1 MHWTHLARVY
11 RGSVVSIPD
20 EHGGTPFAGKDWAKF
35 LDKLL
40 YEEYYMLMTTRIHI
54 TEAAARRLIERR
66 VVRALAT
73 SYSYLAAEN
82 AEEQAA
88 AEQRITQEIERDV
101 YREYVVGS

>member
-1 MHWTHLARVY
+1 
-11 RGSVVSIPD
+11 
-20 EHGGTPFAGKDWAKF
+20 
-35 LDKLL
+35 
-40 YEEYYMLMTTRIHI
+40 MLMTTRIYI

-66 VVRALAT
+66 VVRALAA
-73 SYSYLAAEN
+73 SHSYLAAEN